1 MEGDRPT
8 GVRERRRARRLFLR
22 QRSRG
27 GPVTPR
33 VSNTATKRGLWRH
46 VYAEFLKLRTLLVV
60 CVTIA
65 MFVAA
70 MAIFGPLGTSV
81 TLPPLR
87 RLYYWGLSALAA
99 FPFCYATQ
107 AAVLYV
113 MRSRSLVE
121 IMPAVAANVLFE
133 GVICTA
139 VIHTADTLFRPGH
152 AGGASLPAI
161 FLTATTVMAICTFFV
176 HYVVFLRVLHDG
188 PGPFA
193 DRAPQSAAGSGA
205 AAGGVDPG
213 GVDPGRVDPGGARHG
228 NNSTGSG
235 GVPRTQPRPTPS
247 QQRFHARLPD
257 DVSRDVVYL
266 KVDDHYVE
274 VHTTG
279 GSCLLLMDLRSA
291 VAELGDLG
299 MQVHRSYWIAR
310 SHVTATV
317 RRDGRT
323 MLRVTGGDLVPVSRT
338 YLPAVRD
345 ALRLGARKRPETG
358 GSPG

>member
-1 MEGDRPT
+1 MNDT
-8 GVRERRRARRLFLR
+8 VFRRLFPR
-22 QRSRG
+22 QQSRG

-33 VSNTATKRGLWRH
+33 GSGTATKRGLWRH
-46 VYAEFLKLRTLLVV
+46 AYIDFLKLRTISVA

-70 MAIFGPLGTSV
+70 MTIFGPLGTSV

-87 RLYYWGLSALAA
+87 RLYYWGLSALVT
-99 FPFCYATQ
+99 FPLCYAVA

-121 IMPAVAANVLFE
+121 MAPAVAAAVLFE
-133 GVICTA
+133 GVVCTT
-139 VIHTADTLFRPGH
+139 VIHTADTLFRPGYT
-152 AGGASLPAI
+152 GGASLPTI
-161 FLTATTVMAICTFFV
+161 FLTTTTVVAVCTFFV

-188 PGPFA
+188 PSPFA
-193 DRAPQSAAGSGA
+193 DRAPQSAAGNGA
-205 AAGGVDPG
+205 AAGRVDPG
-213 GVDPGRVDPGGARHG
+213 GVDPGGARHG

-279 GSCLLLMDLRSA
+279 GSCLLLMSFGSA
-291 VAELGDLG
+291 VAELGGLG

-358 GSPG
+358 GSPE